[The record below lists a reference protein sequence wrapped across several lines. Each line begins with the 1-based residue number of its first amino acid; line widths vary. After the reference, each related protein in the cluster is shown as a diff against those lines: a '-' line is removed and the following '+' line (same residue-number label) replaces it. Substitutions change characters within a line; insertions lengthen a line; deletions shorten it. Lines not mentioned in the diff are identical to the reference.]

1 MKVLDAKDYDLAYI
15 ICSGQ
20 KQPLEVFYKST
31 VRNIHWKTPVLES
44 LFLKK
49 KKISTQVFS
58 CGIFRNT
65 CFKEYPR
72 MATSEWEGV
81 SIYLILNLRL
91 HFKVLGLGVFRTEDC
106 CILVLTCVIY
116 ALVACKIREIL

>member
-44 LFLKK
+44 LFFLKK
-49 KKISTQVFS
+49 RFQH
-58 CGIFRNT
+58 R
-65 CFKEYPR
+65 CFPVKFLG
-72 MATSEWEGV
+72 TS
-81 SIYLILNLRL
+81 
-91 HFKVLGLGVFRTEDC
+91 VL
-106 CILVLTCVIY
+106 
-116 ALVACKIREIL
+116 KNIREWLLLNGKESVFILYLTYG